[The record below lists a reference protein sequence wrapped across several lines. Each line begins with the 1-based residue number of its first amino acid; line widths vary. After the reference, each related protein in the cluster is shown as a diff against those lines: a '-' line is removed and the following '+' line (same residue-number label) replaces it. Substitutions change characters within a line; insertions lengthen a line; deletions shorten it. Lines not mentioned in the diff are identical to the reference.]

1 MKKRLVTTVIAWATM
16 VLITAQPA
24 LAGTAYMG

>member
-1 MKKRLVTTVIAWATM
+1 MKTRLTSLFVLTSSLLLIA
-16 VLITAQPA
+16 VPA